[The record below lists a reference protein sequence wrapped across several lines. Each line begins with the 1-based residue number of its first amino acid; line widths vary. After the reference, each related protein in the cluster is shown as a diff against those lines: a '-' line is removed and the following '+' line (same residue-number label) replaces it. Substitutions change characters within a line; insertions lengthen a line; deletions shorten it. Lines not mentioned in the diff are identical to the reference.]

1 MEDLAVMAQPEDG
14 GWGGSTGIA
23 AHSRPR
29 YCTRRLGALGHHAR
43 TIVLDQHA
51 LDAGDCGD
59 ENRGRH
65 PMSSKPKVRRIPWAI

>member
-1 MEDLAVMAQPEDG
+1 MEDLAVMAQAEDG
-14 GWGGSTGIA
+14 GWAAPLASLRILDLATAPGGS
-23 AHSRPR
+23 
-29 YCTRRLGALGHHAR
+29 ALGHHAR